1 MSRAPQV
8 SREAFR
14 DGLNAA
20 AVSPVRAKSPTC
32 PCADDPRGCTDN
44 QRSGT
49 VRRPGAVQGRA
60 TLIRLTTF
68 QRRGV
73 DMRMKA
79 LIIVLLAPVVGLL
92 APATADA
99 ATGVTINRIMVAPIA
114 AGSKV
119 TVRPALTVRGE
130 VRIAKKYVTIW
141 SAAGEKIVSK
151 KMSAKLGTG
160 TYTVKTVGSDV
171 QWVWVTFED
180 GVAADTAWIE

>member
-1 MSRAPQV
+1 
-8 SREAFR
+8 
-14 DGLNAA
+14 
-20 AVSPVRAKSPTC
+20 
-32 PCADDPRGCTDN
+32 
-44 QRSGT
+44 
-49 VRRPGAVQGRA
+49 
-60 TLIRLTTF
+60 
-68 QRRGV
+68 
-73 DMRMKA
+73 MRMKA

-99 ATGVTINRIMVAPIA
+99 ATGVTINRITVAPIA

-160 TYTVKTVGSDV
+160 TYTVKTVVTFDYVDGAHEEWRYTVCGSDV